1 MAINCPECSF
11 VNPDNST
18 FCVKCGSRLPQTN
31 PAGQYITGATSAPTY
46 FVPPQNAPDPASSYN
61 PPSAAMPSYPAPPTS
76 YPPGYLPSGAPTGG
90 PQWSPQTIAPP
101 PPMTQMGTGQG
112 LASFRRAFAGRGTLI
127 THCSWLL
134 TGNNAYT
141 QSGAIN
147 SSVVSMLRQRSIA
160 GTTITQEKLME
171 RGIAMEEREYI
182 VARRGITTV
191 FTYVA
196 PAGPELYISRA
207 TTALPPISYI
217 RAGILALLAILM
229 IIGFLQPGFAGS
241 YGFIAMSPFAIL
253 LYSLSY
259 PIAVFLVIMLIASFI
274 YWLVEND
281 FLAYLRANSLNDFQL
296 DDIAML
302 EKMIDETAREAVKQA
317 GLDESK
323 ITSPQMITSFRPR
336 TRIRRF

>member
-18 FCVKCGSRLPQTN
+18 FCVKCGSRLPQVN
-31 PAGQYITGATSAPTY
+31 PAGQYNTGMTSAPTY
-46 FVPPQNAPDPASSYN
+46 FTPPQNAPDPASSYN
-61 PPSAAMPSYPAPPTS
+61 PPSPTLPPYPAPPTS
-76 YPPGYLPSGAPTGG
+76 YPPPGAPTGG
-90 PQWSPQTIAPP
+90 TQWSPLTIAPP
-101 PPMTQMGTGQG
+101 PPTTQMGTGQG

-127 THCSWLL
+127 MHFSWLL

-147 SSVVSMLRQRSIA
+147 SSVVSILRQRSMV
-160 GTTITQEKLME
+160 GTTIAQEKLME

-217 RAGILALLAILM
+217 RVGILALLAALM
-229 IIGFLQPGFAGS
+229 IIGLIQPGLAGPS
-241 YGFIAMSPFAIL
+241 AYGVVGMSSFAIL
-253 LYSLSY
+253 LYALSY
-259 PIAVFLVIMLIASFI
+259 PIAIFLVVMLIASFV

-281 FLAYLRANSLNDFQL
+281 FLVYLRANSLNDFQL

-302 EKMIDETAREAVKQA
+302 EKMIDDTVREAVKQV

-323 ITSPQMITSFRPR
+323 ITSPQMVQGFRPR
-336 TRIRRF
+336 THIRRI

>member
-1 MAINCPECSF
+1 MTA
-11 VNPDNST
+11 
-18 FCVKCGSRLPQTN
+18 
-31 PAGQYITGATSAPTY
+31 
-46 FVPPQNAPDPASSYN
+46 
-61 PPSAAMPSYPAPPTS
+61 
-76 YPPGYLPSGAPTGG
+76 TGG
-90 PQWSPQTIAPP
+90 TQWAQTIAPP
-101 PPMTQMGTGQG
+101 PPTTQMGTAQG
-112 LASFRRAFAGRGTLI
+112 LASIRRAFAGRGTLI
-127 THCSWLL
+127 THFSWLL

-147 SSVVSMLRQRSIA
+147 ASVVNLLRQRAIA
-160 GTTITQEKLME
+160 GTVITQEKLME

-207 TTALPPISYI
+207 TTALPPVSYI
-217 RAGILALLAILM
+217 RAGILALLAALM
-229 IIGFLQPGFAGS
+229 IIGFLQPVFAGP
-241 YGFIAMSPFAIL
+241 YGIIAMSPFAIL
-253 LYSLSY
+253 LYALSY
-259 PIAVFLVIMLIASFI
+259 PIAIFLVIMLIASFI

-281 FLAYLRANSLNDFQL
+281 FLTYLRANSLNDFQL

-302 EKMIDETAREAVKQA
+302 EKMIDDTVREAVKQV

-323 ITSPQMITSFRPR
+323 ITLPQMVLSFRPR

>member
-1 MAINCPECSF
+1 MAIQCPECSF

-18 FCVKCGSRLPQTN
+18 FCVKCGNRLPQGN
-31 PAGQYITGATSAPTY
+31 PVGQYAAGATSAPTY
-46 FVPPQNAPDPASSYN
+46 LTPPQAVPGPVSLYN
-61 PPSAAMPSYPAPPTS
+61 PPSSTMPPYAAPPTS
-76 YPPGYLPSGAPTGG
+76 YPSPGG
-90 PQWSPQTIAPP
+90 PIGGTQWPPQTIAPP

-112 LASFRRAFAGRGTLI
+112 LASLRRAFAGRGTLI
-127 THCSWLL
+127 THFSWLL

-141 QSGAIN
+141 QSGTIN
-147 SSVVSMLRQRSIA
+147 SSVVSILRQRSIA

-171 RGIAMEEREYI
+171 RGVAMEEREYI

-207 TTALPPISYI
+207 TTALPPISFI
-217 RAGILALLAILM
+217 RVAILALLMILM
-229 IIGFLQPGFAGS
+229 IIGFLQPALAGPAYS
-241 YGFIAMSPFAIL
+241 AYGVVTMSPFAIL
-253 LYSLSY
+253 LYALSY
-259 PIAVFLVIMLIASFI
+259 PIVIFLIIMLIASFI
-274 YWLVEND
+274 YWLVEKD
-281 FLAYLRANSLNDFQL
+281 ILVYLRANALNDFQL

-302 EKMIDETAREAVKQA
+302 EKMIDDTVREAVKQA

-323 ITSPQMITSFRPR
+323 ITSPQMVTSFRPR

>member
-1 MAINCPECSF
+1 MAMNCPECSF

-18 FCVKCGSRLPQTN
+18 FCVKCGSRLPQVN
-31 PAGQYITGATSAPTY
+31 PAGQYITGATSTPT
-46 FVPPQNAPDPASSYN
+46 FMAPPQHVPGPASSYSSPSPTL
-61 PPSAAMPSYPAPPTS
+61 PPYSAPPTS
-76 YPPGYLPSGAPTGG
+76 YPPPGAPTGST
-90 PQWSPQTIAPP
+90 PWSPQTIAPP

-127 THCSWLL
+127 THFSWLL

-147 SSVVSMLRQRSIA
+147 SSVVSILRQRSIA

-171 RGIAMEEREYI
+171 RGIAMEERDYI

-217 RAGILALLAILM
+217 RAAILALLAALM
-229 IIGFLQPGFAGS
+229 ILGFIQPGLAGP
-241 YGFIAMSPFAIL
+241 YGTLGMSPFAIL
-253 LYSLSY
+253 LYALSY
-259 PIAVFLVIMLIASFI
+259 PIAIFLVVMLIASFV

-281 FLAYLRANSLNDFQL
+281 FLVYLRANSLNDFQL

-302 EKMIDETAREAVKQA
+302 EKMIDETVREAVKQV

-323 ITSPQMITSFRPR
+323 ITPPLTVQSFHPR

>member
-1 MAINCPECSF
+1 MPVNCSECSYT
-11 VNPDNST
+11 NPDNST
-18 FCVKCGSRLPQTN
+18 FCVRCGSRLPQVN
-31 PAGQYITGATSAPTY
+31 PISQYNTGATSSPTY
-46 FVPPQNAPDPASSYN
+46 VSAPQNTPASQYSPQAPIASPYPL
-61 PPSAAMPSYPAPPTS
+61 PPVAS
-76 YPPGYLPSGAPTGG
+76 YPPLSPTGG
-90 PQWSPQTIAPP
+90 TQWSQTIAPP
-101 PPMTQMGTGQG
+101 PPTTQMGTAQG
-112 LASFRRAFAGRGTLI
+112 LASIRRAFAGRGTLI
-127 THCSWLL
+127 THFSWLL

-147 SSVVSMLRQRSIA
+147 ASVVNNLRQRAIA
-160 GTTITQEKLME
+160 GTAITQEKLME

-207 TTALPPISYI
+207 TTALPPVSYI
-217 RAGILALLAILM
+217 RTGILALLAILM
-229 IIGFLQPGFAGS
+229 IIGFLQPGLAGP
-241 YGFIAMSPFAIL
+241 YGVIAMSPFAIL
-253 LYSLSY
+253 LYALSY
-259 PIAVFLVIMLIASFI
+259 PIAIFLVIMLIASFI

-281 FLAYLRANSLNDFQL
+281 FLTYLRANSLNDFQL

-302 EKMIDETAREAVKQA
+302 EKMIDDTVREAVKQV

-323 ITSPQMITSFRPR
+323 ITSPQMVLSFRPR